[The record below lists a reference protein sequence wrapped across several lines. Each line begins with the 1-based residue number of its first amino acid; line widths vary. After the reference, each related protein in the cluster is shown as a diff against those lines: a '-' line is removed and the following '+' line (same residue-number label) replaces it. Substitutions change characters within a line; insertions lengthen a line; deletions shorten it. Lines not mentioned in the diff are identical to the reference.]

1 LNTKDELERL
11 WLASNQALLAF
22 LRADLDVGF
31 TLIGI
36 AKSELQLG
44 DPEGADRARHKA
56 RAVVDTVRRFEAR
69 LPLEVQ
75 PEIKE
80 RLSKLENVISTLK
93 F

>member
-1 LNTKDELERL
+1 MPLDTLT
-11 WLASNQALLAF
+11 SNQALRAF

-44 DPEGADRARHKA
+44 GADRARQKA
-56 RAVVDTVRRFEAR
+56 RTAVDTVRRFETR

-80 RLSKLENVISTLK
+80 RLSKLENVISTLR

>member
-1 LNTKDELERL
+1 M
-11 WLASNQALLAF
+11 
-22 LRADLDVGF
+22 
-31 TLIGI
+31 GI
-36 AKSELQLG
+36 AKSEMQLG
-44 DPEGADRARHKA
+44 DREGADRARHKA
-56 RAVVDTVRRFEAR
+56 RAVVDTVRRFETR